1 MDSTMSLAPPSYDTV
16 IKSNVSEEKTV
27 EVSEPASAPRVDYG
41 ENPLLTACRNNDLD
55 FLKASEQLSRNIDY
69 LFNNKEKDSKL
80 EESVG
85 LLHVACNEN
94 NPQALRLLLERGA
107 NPNVKLPKSGLT
119 PIELACAD
127 EQMDQEIVQ
136 ILAGYLFPHR
146 LDINAIHCVNS
157 PGYPSDFTL
166 LQLACRSQNVQT
178 IKILL
183 NNNADPNVVAPGW
196 SAPPL
201 HLSCDAETVDS
212 EVISSLLEAKAS
224 VDSRYRG
231 LTALHILCRSQEF
244 NEQALHA
251 LLAGKAD
258 VNAVTTPSRMTPL
271 MFAIKNNTQ
280 MANLLLM
287 DYRTDINEADYLGWQ
302 AIHYAAKAGNCEAV
316 INALVDRG
324 ADVNAKTDKG
334 ITPLHLAMLEKNEPD
349 IFALL
354 EHGADTSTKAPVTP
368 FSWGQVCEIT
378 GLTCAAASIL
388 LVFLPCTLLMSPL
401 FCENNCQA
409 CRPHKSVHER
419 CVRKYCQTFC
429 PERCGVTP
437 MEMADEGLRER
448 MECRIITRQPEG
460 SSSKTSYGYC
470 RF

>member
-1 MDSTMSLAPPSYDTV
+1 MDSAMSSAPPSYDTV
-16 IKSNVSEEKTV
+16 VMQSNVPEKKTV
-27 EVSEPASAPRVDYG
+27 EVSEPASAHRVDYD
-41 ENPLLTACRNNDLD
+41 ENPLVTACRNNDLD
-55 FLKASEQLSRNIDY
+55 VLNTSEQLSRNIDY

-94 NPQALRLLLERGA
+94 KPQVLRLLLERGA

-127 EQMDQEIVQ
+127 KKMDPEIVQ

-157 PGYPSDFTL
+157 PGFPADFTL
-166 LQLACRSQNVQT
+166 LQLACRLQNVQT

-196 SAPPL
+196 SVPPL
-201 HLSCDAETVDS
+201 HLSCDGATVDS
-212 EVISSLLEAKAS
+212 EAIRSLLEAKAS
-224 VDSRYRG
+224 VDTRYRG
-231 LTALHILCRSQEF
+231 LTALHTLCRSQAF

-271 MFAIKNNTQ
+271 MLAIKNNTQ

-287 DYRTDINEADYLGWQ
+287 DCRTDINEADYLGWQ
-302 AIHYAAKAGNCEAV
+302 AIHYAAKAGNCEAL
-316 INALVDRG
+316 INTLVDRG

-334 ITPLHLAMLEKNEPD
+334 ITPLHLAMLGKKEPE

-354 EHGADTSTKAPVTP
+354 ERGADTSTKAPVNA
-368 FSWGQVCEIT
+368 FSWCQVCEV
-378 GLTCAAASIL
+378 TCWTCTSASIVL
-388 LVFLPCTLLMSPL
+388 ACLPFFIFLSPL
-401 FCENNCQA
+401 LCENDCQA
-409 CRPHKSVHER
+409 CRPSESVHER
-419 CVRKYCQTFC
+419 CVRRYCQAFC

-448 MECRIITRQPEG
+448 MVCRIITHQPEG
-460 SSSKTSYGYC
+460 SYSKT
-470 RF
+470 

>member
-16 IKSNVSEEKTV
+16 IKSNVPEEKTV

-55 FLKASEQLSRNIDY
+55 FLNASEQLSRNIDY

-80 EESVG
+80 EESIG
-85 LLHVACNEN
+85 LLHVACDEN
-94 NPQALRLLLERGA
+94 NPQVLRLLLERGA
-107 NPNVKLPKSGLT
+107 DPNVKLPKSGLT

-127 EQMDQEIVQ
+127 KQMDPEIVQ

-157 PGYPSDFTL
+157 PGYPADFTL

-196 SAPPL
+196 SVPPL

-224 VDSRYRG
+224 VDTHFRG
-231 LTALHILCRSQEF
+231 LTALHILCRGQEF
-244 NEQALHA
+244 NEQALHT

-316 INALVDRG
+316 INALLDRG
-324 ADVNAKTDKG
+324 ADVNAKANKG
-334 ITPLHLAMLEKNEPD
+334 ITPLHLAILEKNEPE

-354 EHGADTSTKAPVTP
+354 EHGADTSTKAPVNA
-368 FSWGQVCEIT
+368 FSCGQVCET
-378 GLTCAAASIL
+378 TCLTSAVACSVLA
-388 LVFLPCTLLMSPL
+388 FLPFFLIVSPI
-401 FCENNCQA
+401 FCVNNCEI
-409 CRPHKSVHER
+409 CRPHKSVHKR
-419 CVRKYCQTFC
+419 CVSRYCQAFC
-429 PERCGVTP
+429 PELCGVTP

-448 MECRIITRQPEG
+448 MACRIITRQPEG
-460 SSSKTSYGYC
+460 SCSGT
-470 RF
+470 

>member
-1 MDSTMSLAPPSYDTV
+1 MDSVMSSAPPSYDSV
-16 IKSNVSEEKTV
+16 VMQSNVPEKKTV
-27 EVSEPASAPRVDYG
+27 EVSEPASAHRVDYD
-41 ENPLLTACRNNDLD
+41 ENPLVTACRNNDLD
-55 FLKASEQLSRNIDY
+55 VLNTSEQLSRNIDY

-94 NPQALRLLLERGA
+94 KPQVLRLLLERGA

-127 EQMDQEIVQ
+127 KKMDPEIVQ

-157 PGYPSDFTL
+157 PGFPADFTL
-166 LQLACRSQNVQT
+166 LQLACRPQNVQA
-178 IKILL
+178 IEILL

-196 SAPPL
+196 SVPPL
-201 HLSCDAETVDS
+201 HLSCDAATVDS
-212 EVISSLLEAKAS
+212 EAIHSLLEAKAS
-224 VDSRYRG
+224 VDTRYLG
-231 LTALHILCRSQEF
+231 LTALHILCRSQAF

-258 VNAVTTPSRMTPL
+258 VNAVTTPSRVTPL
-271 MFAIKNNTQ
+271 MLAIKNNTQ

-287 DYRTDINEADYLGWQ
+287 DCRTDINEADYLGWQ
-302 AIHYAAKAGNCEAV
+302 AIHYAAKAGNCEAL
-316 INALVDRG
+316 INTLVDRG

-334 ITPLHLAMLEKNEPD
+334 ITPLHLAMLEKNEPE

-354 EHGADTSTKAPVTP
+354 ERGADTSTKAPVKA
-368 FSWGQVCEIT
+368 FSCGQVCEIT
-378 GLTCAAASIL
+378 GWTCVVACSVLALLPIAL
-388 LVFLPCTLLMSPL
+388 LVSPI
-401 FCENNCQA
+401 FCEDNCEI
-409 CRPHKSVHER
+409 CRPHKSVHKR
-419 CVRKYCQTFC
+419 CVRRYCQAFC

-448 MECRIITRQPEG
+448 MACRIITRQPEG
-460 SSSKTSYGYC
+460 SCSKT
-470 RF
+470 

>member
-16 IKSNVSEEKTV
+16 IQSSVSEEKTV
-27 EVSEPASAPRVDYG
+27 EVSEPDSVPRVDYG

-55 FLKASEQLSRNIDY
+55 FLNASEKLSRNIDY

-85 LLHVACNEN
+85 LLHVACNES
-94 NPQALRLLLERGA
+94 NPQVLKLLLERGA
-107 NPNVKLPKSGLT
+107 NLNVKLPKSGLT
-119 PIELACAD
+119 PMELACAD
-127 EQMDQEIVQ
+127 KQVDPEIVQ

-157 PGYPSDFTL
+157 PGYPAEFTL
-166 LQLACRSQNVQT
+166 LQLACRSQNVQA
-178 IKILL
+178 IEILL
-183 NNNADPNVVAPGW
+183 NNNADPNVVAPSW
-196 SAPPL
+196 SVPPL
-201 HLSCDAETVDS
+201 HLSCDAATVDS
-212 EVISSLLEAKAS
+212 EVINNLLEAKAS
-224 VDSRYRG
+224 VDTRYRG
-231 LTALHILCRSQEF
+231 LTALHILCRSQKF

-251 LLAGKAD
+251 LLAGKAN

-271 MFAIKNNTQ
+271 MLAIKNNTQ

-316 INALVDRG
+316 INALVDRE

-334 ITPLHLAMLEKNEPD
+334 ITPLHLAMLEKKEPE

-354 EHGADTSTKAPVTP
+354 EHGADTSTKAPINA
-368 FSWGQVCEIT
+368 FSCGQVCEIT
-378 GLTCAAASIL
+378 GWTCVVACSVLALLPIFLLASPI
-388 LVFLPCTLLMSPL
+388 
-401 FCENNCQA
+401 FCENNCEI
-409 CRPHKSVHER
+409 CRPHKSVHKR
-419 CVRKYCQTFC
+419 CVRRYCQAFC

-448 MECRIITRQPEG
+448 MACRIITRQPEG
-460 SSSKTSYGYC
+460 SCSRT
-470 RF
+470 